1 MLFILISGIVDRC
14 LDDLYSLTLHGNP
27 IEERKGYRN
36 RVLSMLPQLK
46 SLDFTNVTSADIKRI
61 QIRKSATASAQQNTQ
76 QTRAKSM
83 FWYIEKQI
91 QESPSHISNEV
102 KQETS
107 VKKKDFWDEFY
118 PRIPIDR
125 DRRKSPW
132 VRGFNKYEE
141 FDRFALFP
149 SYTSVTE
156 ILPSDNWVKLL
167 YTTKIKFEE
176 IGLF

>member
-1 MLFILISGIVDRC
+1 MLS
-14 LDDLYSLTLHGNP
+14 T
-27 IEERKGYRN
+27 
-36 RVLSMLPQLK
+36 LPQLK

-61 QIRKSATASAQQNTQ
+61 QIRKSANVSAQQSAQ
-76 QTRAKSM
+76 QSRTKSM

-91 QESPSHISNEV
+91 QESPSHIANEV
-102 KQETS
+102 KEETF
-107 VKKKDFWDEFY
+107 VKEKDFWDEFY

-149 SYTSVTE
+149 SNSSIDVIPSQDKLSETTPFNWNDKNSYHFSSV
-156 ILPSDNWVKLL
+156 L
-167 YTTKIKFEE
+167 YC
-176 IGLF
+176 